1 MATRYRIA
9 AGNWSNVAQW
19 DGGTTLPGPA
29 DDVYLNNRA
38 TTLDQ
43 DVTVLSI
50 QNGALGSPVIA
61 AGGSLT
67 IASPNRAIVAN
78 CICSTTVDLL
88 ILTATSG
95 TLTITGNLTRGATG
109 NGGRVLHLNNSVGCN
124 VTINGNVFAGAGGVN
139 SFGIG
144 VTTSCGNLTVN
155 GTAQGSTTAP
165 GVAFGATGA
174 RTLTISTVN
183 PNGLAVS
190 SGTGAGHTINV
201 SNWDNTTAGFSTAQ
215 ACGVLGGIIAS
226 ATINKTA
233 SVTIGTC
240 RGWDLNQAASSGAVT
255 LNIAAGAG
263 DIVAPSTATSMIIV
277 AAGAGVTTNI
287 NCRDVL
293 GFTVGA
299 PNGIGVIQQS
309 SGAANTLNVNCRNV
323 LGGTVTCTNGAA
335 TILNASAS
343 ATVNVTLTSPTIGAR
358 GGITGATAG
367 VFACCNNS
375 TGVFNLFGTALGGT
389 ATGINNV
396 GFQNTSSGTAFV
408 TKAQSS
414 GSLVNAT
421 GAHFGTNQASNAG
434 FITVDQMEDGAG
446 GWPASSGRHFIR
458 AAGVNEVR
466 MRNSNNGT
474 IQTLGEVAADYP
486 VETDVRDGVAYDF
499 GALTGSLKVPPV
511 GSVALGVPT
520 DNTTG
525 TAALSATAIADAVL
539 ARNLAGGSDGGRTV
553 RDALRASR
561 NRTALS
567 GGTLTVY
574 AEDDTTPAWAA
585 AVATSA
591 RDPIASVDPA

>member
-50 QNGALGSPVIA
+50 QNGSLASPVIA

-67 IASPNRAIVAN
+67 ISSPNRAIVAN
-78 CICSTTVDLL
+78 CVCSTTVDLL

-109 NGGRVLHLNNSVGCN
+109 NGGRVLHLNNSVGCD
-124 VTINGNVFAGAGGVN
+124 VTINGNVFSGAGGAN
-139 SFGIG
+139 SVGIG

-155 GTAQGSTTAP
+155 GTVQGTTISLGILFA
-165 GVAFGATGA
+165 ATGA

-183 PNGLAVS
+183 PAGLS
-190 SGTGAGHTINV
+190 LGSGTGAGHTVVV

-215 ACGVLGGIIAS
+215 NCGILAGIIAS

-240 RGWDLNQAASSGAVT
+240 RGWELNQAAGSGAVT

-263 DIVAPSTATSMIIV
+263 DIVAPSTAVSMISIT
-277 AAGAGVTTNI
+277 AGAGVTTNI

-293 GFTVGA
+293 GFTVGS
-299 PNGIGVIQQS
+299 PNNMGVIQQS
-309 SGAANTLNVNCRNV
+309 SGAINTLNVNCRNV
-323 LGGTVTCTNGAA
+323 LGGTVSHINNAA
-335 TILNASAS
+335 TICNISAS

-358 GGITGATAG
+358 GGITGATAN
-367 VFACCNNS
+367 VLACCNVS
-375 TGVFNLFGTALGGT
+375 TGVFNLYGTALGGT
-389 ATGINNV
+389 ATGGGNE
-396 GFQNTSSGTAFV
+396 GFRNASSGTAFV

-446 GWPASSGRHFIR
+446 GWPASTGRHFIR

-525 TAALSATAIADAVL
+525 TAALSP
-539 ARNLAGGSDGGRTV
+539 
-553 RDALRASR
+553 
-561 NRTALS
+561 TALL
-567 GGTLTVY
+567 GAALLTRLENCATV
-574 AEDDTTPAWAA
+574 ETTGDQIAA
-585 AVATSA
+585 AN
-591 RDPIASVDPA
+591 P